1 MTASST
7 LNKGLN
13 NNIAAL
19 NISQVILKTVSRTA
33 RLKLTVKKVKK
44 IFSICTLRL
53 VDPSLH
59 CKGNSSI
66 LSGLTHQPDYLV
78 MRRVDNRDVINGNDF
93 IAAEQTPIEICSSSR
108 NNVTN

>member
-1 MTASST
+1 MTTSST
-7 LNKGLN
+7 TLSL
-13 NNIAAL
+13 L
-19 NISQVILKTVSRTA
+19 EISVIVSTTR
-33 RLKLTVKKVKK
+33 RFKLTVKKVKK
-44 IFSICTLRL
+44 NSIGTLRL

-93 IAAEQTPIEICSSSR
+93 ITAEQTPIEICSSSR